1 MTSVPVT
8 GVEVRQ
14 TGFMTLLVDSGRC
27 GAQRFGF
34 SESGPMDNDAYWW
47 ANWLCGNATG
57 APAFEVMG
65 DAEFVSHIDVQC
77 SITGPSAEVL
87 INQQPRPN
95 WTTLSVK
102 EGDVI
107 SVKNDKPGQRSYLA
121 VAAEWAVESVIGSV
135 CTVAREHLGGLTG
148 KGDALHPGDTV
159 AMQPANPRITRQL
172 NKEFQPDYDLSLP
185 ISVVSGYQHR
195 DFTMATKSLFY
206 NSDYRIS
213 NKINRMGYRLS
224 GAAVACESRSL
235 RSEGI
240 NLGAIQVP
248 PDGQPIVMMRDR
260 QTLGGY
266 PKLGCVALI
275 DINRFAQAVPGD
287 VVTFRQTDMNT
298 ARSAYLLKLEKRA
311 RLTGGPA

>member
-1 MTSVPVT
+1 MTSVPAT
-8 GVEVRQ
+8 GIEVRQ
-14 TGFMTLLVDSGRC
+14 AGFATLLVDSGRQ
-27 GAQRFGF
+27 GTQRFGF
-34 SESGPMDNDAYWW
+34 SESGPMDHDAYWW
-47 ANWLCGNATG
+47 ANWLCGNTPG
-57 APAFEVMG
+57 TTAFEVMG
-65 DAEFVSHIDVQC
+65 DADFVSHINVQL
-77 SITGPSAEVL
+77 SVTGPSADVHV
-87 INQQPRPN
+87 NQVPQPS

-107 SVKNDKPGQRSYLA
+107 SVKADRPGQRSYMA

-135 CTVAREHLGGLTG
+135 CTVSREHLGGLTG
-148 KGDALHPGDTV
+148 TGDALQPGDTV
-159 AMQPANPRITRQL
+159 AMLPENPRLIRQL
-172 NKEFQPDYDLSLP
+172 NKEFRPDYDLTAP
-185 ISVVSGYQHR
+185 VSVVAGYQHR
-195 DFTMATKSLFY
+195 DFTSATTSLFY
-206 NSDYRIS
+206 NSEYRVS
-213 NKINRMGYRLS
+213 NKISRMGYRLS
-224 GAAVACESRSL
+224 GAAVACRSRSL

-266 PKLGCVALI
+266 PKLGCVTLL

-311 RLTGGPA
+311 RLTGGEA

>member
-1 MTSVPVT
+1 MSSVPAT

-14 TGFMTLLVDSGRC
+14 AGFATILVDSGRS
-27 GAQRFGF
+27 GTQRFGF
-34 SESGPMDNDAYWW
+34 SESGPMDHDAYWW
-47 ANWLCGNATG
+47 ANWLCGNTAGT
-57 APAFEVMG
+57 AAFEVMG

-77 SITGPSAEVL
+77 AVTGPSADVMV
-87 INQQPRPN
+87 NQQARPR
-95 WTTLSVK
+95 WTTLDIR
-102 EGDVI
+102 EGDVV
-107 SVKNDKPGQRSYLA
+107 SVKTEKPGQRSYLA
-121 VAAEWAVESVIGSV
+121 FAAHWAVESVIGSV
-135 CTVAREHLGGLTG
+135 CTVAREHLGGLSGT
-148 KGDALHPGDTV
+148 GDALQPGDTV
-159 AMQPANPRITRQL
+159 AMQPANPRIIRQL
-172 NKEFQPDYDLSLP
+172 NKEFQPNYDLSLP
-185 ISVVSGYQHR
+185 ISVVSGYQHNAFSR
-195 DFTMATKSLFY
+195 AARSLFY

-213 NKINRMGYRLS
+213 NKISRMGYRLS
-224 GAAVACESRSL
+224 GAAVACDSRSL

-266 PKLGCVALI
+266 PKLGCIALI

-298 ARSAYLLKLEKRA
+298 ARAAYLLKLEKRA